1 MKEECNRSKSVGMDI
16 RQIDQ
21 TSRNQV
27 NAFIIQQWYTMQM
40 VVHGERIDMCDAEG
54 FYACE
59 DDEIIGLII
68 YRINGKEMEILSL
81 DSLQECKG
89 IGTRLLDT
97 AVAKARATGMQRIML
112 ITTNDNLSALRF
124 YQKRGFEMS
133 RLYCNALEQAR
144 KIKPEIPLIGMD
156 GIPLKHEIELEMIL

>member
-1 MKEECNRSKSVGMDI
+1 MDI

-21 TSRNQV
+21 ASRKRI
-27 NAFIIQQWYTMQM
+27 NAFIVQQWYTMKM
-40 VVHGERIDMCDAEG
+40 VVHGESIDMGNADG

-59 DDEIIGLII
+59 GDEIIGLIT

-81 DSLQECKG
+81 DSLQEGRG
-89 IGTRLLDT
+89 IGTELLNT
-97 AVAKARATGMQRIML
+97 VIAKAKETGMQKIML

-124 YQKRGFEMS
+124 YQKRGFDMS
-133 RLYCNALEQAR
+133 RLYCNALAQAR